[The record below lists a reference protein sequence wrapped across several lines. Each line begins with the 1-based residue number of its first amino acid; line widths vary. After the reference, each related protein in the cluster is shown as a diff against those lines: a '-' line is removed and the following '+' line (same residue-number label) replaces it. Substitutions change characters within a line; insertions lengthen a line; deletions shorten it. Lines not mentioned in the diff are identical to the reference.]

1 MDTQEGSEIVLSFS
15 TLWKKSPLRVAAPR
29 GQDVDNKTYYKP
41 YFKTKQEEKQ
51 VPFLD
56 SETVCKILN
65 FLISYLADRRY
76 SVIDKENPDWKL
88 KEIEYDEEHDEFY
101 FCTHEA

>member
-1 MDTQEGSEIVLSFS
+1 M
-15 TLWKKSPLRVAAPR
+15 
-29 GQDVDNKTYYKP
+29 
-41 YFKTKQEEKQ
+41 
-51 VPFLD
+51 PFLD
-56 SETVCKILN
+56 SRTVCKMLN

-88 KEIEYDEEHDEFY
+88 KEVEYDEEHDEFY